1 MTMESLPCVR
11 ACELLVEQEE
21 QRWLIESLWG
31 RSAIGLIGGAPKCC
45 KTWLGLEMAV
55 SVATGTVRVV
65 ALFDGAAAT
74 LFDGRRA
81 IGVPQCFVLG
91 SAQTRDLRRHGSG
104 VRCGLG
110 MEAKA
115 APSDRSRSGP

>member
-1 MTMESLPCVR
+1 MHAAS
-11 ACELLVEQEE
+11 
-21 QRWLIESLWG
+21 G
-31 RSAIGLIGGAPKCC
+31 GGARVKVPSKSSNGPPSDPM
-45 KTWLGLEMAV
+45 WQ
-55 SVATGTVRVV
+55 VRVV

-81 IGVPQCFVLG
+81 IGDPQCFVLG